1 MVTKNIAAAATVPVR
16 DAATAVPHGAREG
29 RPSAPPLA
37 DLAAS
42 FQNIL
47 NKSVPIDGKDM
58 RASTSLAHSA
68 ARDRISTPP
77 SGRDDAPASDADP
90 ADDDDEWEVADR
102 TRDLKEQDPTETP
115 SGVNRPADV
124 EDPHIYDAED
134 LPGAGDAGVSDGS
147 LADAGN
153 DSARAAPGASSSAP
167 AAGASDDAVDPIG
180 SNARGR
186 ETTQPQP
193 NPNQRGEANL
203 ASATADDGVQLSVKA
218 GAAARQANELAK
230 SLTAGEDLKINV
242 AVSKPG
248 DSLFS
253 QPASSLAATSLGAG
267 QKNSSR
273 PGQVPVG
280 ASAKAGFAGG
290 LNPAQGSAT
299 VQPNIQVNGQS
310 GAGDLQLQTG
320 TQGSQANLVAAPSR
334 NAGNPA
340 SASASSFADVAGIGT
355 SGAPQA
361 GQRAGSGQVP
371 TADKPPS
378 PHPPVTEQI
387 SVQISKAVKA
397 GIDRIDIHLRP
408 KSLGRV
414 EVRLELAGD
423 GRVSATVTVDIRET
437 LDLLKTDARGL
448 EKALDD
454 AGLKADSNSLSF
466 NLRGQDG
473 RPSGNPLSRTNH
485 PDGSHGGNEAELHD
499 DGPARTLGD
508 YSRGGLS
515 ADGRLDIEI

>member
-1 MVTKNIAAAATVPVR
+1 MVTNNIAYAATASIR
-16 DAATAVPHGAREG
+16 DAATAVPHGAGEG
-29 RPSAPPLA
+29 RPSATRLA
-37 DLAAS
+37 DLATS

-47 NKSVPIDGKDM
+47 HQSVRLDAKEM
-58 RASTSLAHSA
+58 KASMSLAHSA
-68 ARDRISTPP
+68 ARDRVLPP
-77 SGRDDAPASDADP
+77 ASERDDAPASDADP
-90 ADDDDEWEVADR
+90 ADDDDDWEAADR
-102 TRDLKEQDPTETP
+102 TRDSQRKDPNETH
-115 SGVNRPADV
+115 SDVNRPSAD
-124 EDPHIYDAED
+124 EDPYIHHAED
-134 LPGAGDAGVSDGS
+134 LSGVDDTGVSDVS
-147 LADAGN
+147 LADAGS
-153 DSARAAPGASSSAP
+153 DPASAAPGANSFART
-167 AAGASDDAVDPIG
+167 AGVSDDAVDPIG
-180 SNARGR
+180 VNARGR
-186 ETTQPQP
+186 ETNQSQP
-193 NPNQRGEANL
+193 NPNQRGEANP
-203 ASATADDGVQLSVKA
+203 APATAHDGVDLSVKT

-230 SLTAGEDLKINV
+230 SLPAGEDLKINV
-242 AVSKPG
+242 AVAKPG

-267 QKNSSR
+267 QNNGSR

-280 ASAKAGFAGG
+280 ASAKAGFIGG

-320 TQGSQANLVAAPSR
+320 TQGNQANMVAAPS
-334 NAGNPA
+334 G
-340 SASASSFADVAGIGT
+340 SAKSAAPTSASSFADVAGIGT
-355 SGAPQA
+355 SGTPQA
-361 GQRAGSGQVP
+361 GQRAGSGQPP
-371 TADKPPS
+371 TADKPHS
-378 PHPPVTEQI
+378 PQPPVTEQI

-423 GRVSATVTVDIRET
+423 GRVNATVTVDSRET

-485 PDGSHGGNEAELHD
+485 PDGSHGGNQAELDD

-508 YSRGGLS
+508 YSRGGLT